1 MLRLLFVK
9 EGVAIWSSHLDL
21 MRALMRSF
29 RRAGIDL
36 KHSQGFTPHPELSI
50 LMPLSVGV
58 ESQCEIAEFTL
69 AEGCAIP
76 AAEIAPRM
84 NPVLPAGLRAL
95 DSYEGGQK
103 AGKLAWLRA
112 RLELSYSPVGAASGR
127 PPEAEADG
135 MQNAKCK
142 MQNEGSGIRHQASG
156 DGGERILRCAQND
169 GRGVGVDSSTPLRS
183 AAKQVLQGAQN
194 DGVVGSDAHIAPA
207 ASEGCAEASGD
218 ASLRRLEDLRA
229 LFALPSLIVEKHS
242 KKGDVEM
249 DIAPMIREIHVGA
262 ASGRQPEAEAD
273 GMQNAK
279 CKMQNEGSGI
289 RHQASGDEGTDS
301 STPLRSAQND
311 GQGTL
316 VLEAVV
322 AAQNPTLNPLLLV
335 TAIEKYLPEHRPE
348 HVLCRRLEI
357 YDADMNVFR

>member
-1 MLRLLFVK
+1 MHRLLFVK
-9 EGVAIWSSHLDL
+9 ESTAIWSSHLDL

-76 AAEIAPRM
+76 AAEIAARM

-95 DSYEGGQK
+95 ESYEGGQK

-112 RLELSYSPVGAASGR
+112 RLELSYSPVGAAIGR

-142 MQNEGSGIRHQASG
+142 MQNEGAVTSHQSPG
-156 DGGERILRCAQND
+156 DKGQ
-169 GRGVGVDSSTPLRS
+169 
-183 AAKQVLQGAQN
+183 
-194 DGVVGSDAHIAPA
+194 AP
-207 ASEGCAEASGD
+207 
-218 ASLRRLEDLRA
+218 
-229 LFALPSLIVEKHS
+229 
-242 KKGDVEM
+242 
-249 DIAPMIREIHVGA
+249 
-262 ASGRQPEAEAD
+262 
-273 GMQNAK
+273 
-279 CKMQNEGSGI
+279 
-289 RHQASGDEGTDS
+289 GDEGTDS
-301 STPLRSAQND
+301 SAPLRSAQND

-316 VLEAVV
+316 VIEAVV

-335 TAIEKYLPEHRPE
+335 TAIEKYLPEHKPG
-348 HVLCRRLEI
+348 HVICRRLEI
-357 YDADMNVFR
+357 YDGDMNVFR

>member
-1 MLRLLFVK
+1 MSRILFVK
-9 EGVAIWSSHLDL
+9 EGVSVWSSHLDL

-112 RLELSYSPVGAASGR
+112 RLELSYDP
-127 PPEAEADG
+127 
-135 MQNAKCK
+135 AKTVRVN
-142 MQNEGSGIRHQASG
+142 QITE
-156 DGGERILRCAQND
+156 
-169 GRGVGVDSSTPLRS
+169 
-183 AAKQVLQGAQN
+183 
-194 DGVVGSDAHIAPA
+194 
-207 ASEGCAEASGD
+207 
-218 ASLRRLEDLRA
+218 
-229 LFALPSLIVEKHS
+229 LFAQPSILVEKHS

-249 DIAPMIREIHVGA
+249 DIAPMIREISVGA
-262 ASGRQPEAEAD
+262 SIACPL
-273 GMQNAK
+273 
-279 CKMQNEGSGI
+279 
-289 RHQASGDEGTDS
+289 S
-301 STPLRSAQND
+301 S
-311 GQGTL
+311 L
-316 VLEAVV
+316 VIEAVV

>member
-1 MLRLLFVK
+1 MSRLLFVK
-9 EGVAIWSSHLDL
+9 EGVAVWSSHLDL

-58 ESQCEIAEFTL
+58 ESQCEIAEFAL
-69 AEGCAIP
+69 AEGCEIP
-76 AAEIAPRM
+76 ASEIASRM

-95 DSYEGGQK
+95 ESYEGGLK

-112 RLELSYSPVGAASGR
+112 RLELSYSP
-127 PPEAEADG
+127 
-135 MQNAKCK
+135 
-142 MQNEGSGIRHQASG
+142 
-156 DGGERILRCAQND
+156 
-169 GRGVGVDSSTPLRS
+169 
-183 AAKQVLQGAQN
+183 
-194 DGVVGSDAHIAPA
+194 
-207 ASEGCAEASGD
+207 
-218 ASLRRLEDLRA
+218 
-229 LFALPSLIVEKHS
+229 
-242 KKGDVEM
+242 
-249 DIAPMIREIHVGA
+249 VGA

-289 RHQASGDEGTDS
+289 RHQASGDGGTDS

-311 GQGTL
+311 GVVGSDAHIAPAVSEGCAEASGDASLRRVEDLRALFARPSLIVEKHSKKGDMEMDIAPMIREITVGAASGRQPEAEACKMQNEGSVTSHQSPGDKGQAAGTGQQAPGDEGERILRSAQNDGQGTL
-316 VLEAVV
+316 VIEAVV

-357 YDADMNVFR
+357 YDQDMNVFR